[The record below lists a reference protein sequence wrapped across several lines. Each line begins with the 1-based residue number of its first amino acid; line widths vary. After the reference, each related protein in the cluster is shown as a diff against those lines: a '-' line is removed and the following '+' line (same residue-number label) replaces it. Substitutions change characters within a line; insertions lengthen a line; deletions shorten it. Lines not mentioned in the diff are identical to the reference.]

1 MCWARV
7 TFALISQGV
16 NHSRF
21 ILFLSKS
28 YRKSGSPSPLFSLW
42 PSLCNFSYSQA
53 KFLVE
58 VISMQCLPFP
68 PPPLT
73 FQLLALRLR
82 SKDSH
87 YIRMTSCCF
96 TQSIFSVQILLEPFW
111 ITCFI
116 LFLEILST
124 LKPKEIS
131 LFLSFSITPSCH
143 PSVL

>member
-1 MCWARV
+1 MCWASV
-7 TFALISQGV
+7 AFALISQSV

-58 VISMQCLPFP
+58 VISMQCLLFL
-68 PPPLT
+68 PPLT

-82 SKDSH
+82 SEDSH

-124 LKPKEIS
+124 LKPKETS
-131 LFLSFSITPSCH
+131 LFLSFSITPSRH